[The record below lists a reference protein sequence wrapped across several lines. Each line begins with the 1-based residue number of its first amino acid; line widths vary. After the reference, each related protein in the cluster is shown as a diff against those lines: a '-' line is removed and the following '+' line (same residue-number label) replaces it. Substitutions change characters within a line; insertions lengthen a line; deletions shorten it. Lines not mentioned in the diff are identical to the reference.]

1 MNKSHFVALSW
12 KQCSPSMQSC
22 RKRVCFSQLGANCLY
37 YFSGTRLS
45 REAPYRMFLSPPWQ
59 LLYNNGGE
67 GGIAVKTNNLVGGI
81 SDYFRYVSFVVQHF
95 KHIFSD
101 KQTKCRTQNNAG
113 RATKENFIGSR
124 LSLICRYILD
134 HPIWDVTRV
143 EKTEGELWLWP
154 EIQF

>member
-1 MNKSHFVALSW
+1 METMLPIDAIMQKKSLFFTTWCQLPLLFLWHATVTGSTVQNVSFPPLTINK
-12 KQCSPSMQSC
+12 
-22 RKRVCFSQLGANCLY
+22 RGGGAV
-37 YFSGTRLS
+37 
-45 REAPYRMFLSPPWQ
+45 
-59 LLYNNGGE
+59 
-67 GGIAVKTNNLVGGI
+67 AVKTNNLVGGM

-95 KHIFSD
+95 KLIFSD

-124 LSLICRYILD
+124 LSVICRCILD
-134 HPIWDVTRV
+134 HPIWDVTRE

>member
-1 MNKSHFVALSW
+1 METMLPINAIMQKKSLFFTTW
-12 KQCSPSMQSC
+12 C
-22 RKRVCFSQLGANCLY
+22 QLPL
-37 YFSGTRLS
+37 L
-45 REAPYRMFLSPPWQ
+45 FLWHTTVTGSTVQNVSFPPPWQ

-67 GGIAVKTNNLVGGI
+67 GGIAVKTNNLVGGM

-134 HPIWDVTRV
+134 HPIWDVTRE

>member
-1 MNKSHFVALSW
+1 MPTASIISLAHDCHGKH
-12 KQCSPSMQSC
+12 
-22 RKRVCFSQLGANCLY
+22 RTECF
-37 YFSGTRLS
+37 F
-45 REAPYRMFLSPPWQ
+45 PP
-59 LLYNNGGE
+59 LDNYCIITGGE
-67 GGIAVKTNNLVGGI
+67 GGIAVKTNNLVGGM

-134 HPIWDVTRV
+134 HPI
-143 EKTEGELWLWP
+143 
-154 EIQF
+154 